1 VPVSQPDYLW
11 FIERGIPRLSAK
23 ASQQPEQ
30 WRKVL
35 AIESMVHEERE
46 LSRSFQNDSD
56 SQYS

>member
-1 VPVSQPDYLW
+1 MEL
-11 FIERGIPRLSAK
+11 PRLSAK
-23 ASQQPEQ
+23 ASQQLEQ

-35 AIESMVHEERE
+35 AIESIVHEKRE